1 VFSLLVGI
9 VLSLIFPFFA
19 YVVLFG
25 VVVYLVSSLVAAALQ
40 VKSVKLILSVW
51 LGIIVTHLVYGSFF
65 LSGLVKRDLKR

>member
-1 VFSLLVGI
+1 
-9 VLSLIFPFFA
+9 
-19 YVVLFG
+19 
-25 VVVYLVSSLVAAALQ
+25 VYLVSSLVAAALQ